1 MNLFLVTSPFQYLCA
16 VEALNA
22 YKTDNNI
29 LLLVKQGS
37 EPGISQEKAL
47 LDRTQWQHII
57 EIPRVSRSK
66 HVPNAI
72 HKIKN
77 ITHNQPLSHFFHA
90 EYSAWRT
97 KLLLRNLV
105 IENEVYY
112 DDGTL
117 TINEYEESIRTK
129 SIYSRPRFLQ
139 DLMIRIRRCTPIGQ
153 LEQSKNLELFT
164 IFDIK
169 DPIHLVRKNSL
180 HEMKKKYNA
189 VDLYDKKA
197 PIGFIGQGSI
207 GHKRMKSIATYL
219 NEIKHFSETTNNSI
233 IYFPHRTESEEVT
246 RQVKKIKNLE
256 YHYSQMPLEIELIE
270 KKIKLSALVG
280 NVSTV
285 QYTSLILYKGMPVF
299 NLVNP
304 NAELDYTL
312 TDLERNREKR
322 IHELFKE
329 IGIKY
334 ITI

>member
-16 VEALNA
+16 EEALSA
-22 YKTDNNI
+22 YKTENNI

-37 EPGISQEKAL
+37 EPGISQEKKL
-47 LDRTQWQHII
+47 LDRNKWQHII
-57 EIPRVSRSK
+57 EIPRDSRSK
-66 HVPNAI
+66 HVPKAI
-72 HKIKN
+72 NQVRKIIKD
-77 ITHNQPLSHFFHA
+77 QPLSHFFHA

-97 KLLLRNLV
+97 KLILRNLV
-105 IENEVYY
+105 IEKEVYC

-129 SIYSRPRFLQ
+129 LIYSRPRFIQ

-169 DPIHLVRKNSL
+169 QPNHSVIKNNL
-180 HEMKKKYNA
+180 TEVKKKYNA
-189 VDLYDKKA
+189 VELYDDEA

-219 NEIKHFSETTNNSI
+219 KEIKHFSESMNKKI

-280 NVSTV
+280 ILSTV

-304 NAELDYTL
+304 NTEQDYTL

-329 IGIKY
+329 VGIKDV
-334 ITI
+334 TI